1 LEKKLISIIAPIYNE
16 EKNISRFLLEVKKS
30 VLKLRD
36 RYKFEFILIDDGSS
50 DDSSKIIQ
58 KLARKE
64 NELKYIQFTR
74 NFGKG
79 MALSAGLNFAK
90 GDAVVSLDADLQHPP
105 KYIPAFIKKWE
116 GGAEVVLG
124 IRKDYKQ
131 KGLIRKIGSYFFY
144 MIQNRISDIKID
156 SNETDFRLLDRVV
169 VDEFNKLKE
178 HNRITRGLIDW
189 LGFKRDFVEFIAADR
204 LGSKSVYGTLKLV
217 KLAVYSFVS
226 LSLLPLKIVGYFGV
240 FITLLSG
247 LTGTFI
253 FVEEYILNDPL
264 GIHFTGTAVLA
275 IVTIFMV
282 GINLCC
288 LGLISLYIANIHSEV
303 INRPLY
309 VVRKLGNIRK

>member
-1 LEKKLISIIAPIYNE
+1 MEKKLISIIVPVFNE
-16 EKNISRFLLEVKKS
+16 EKNISKFLLEVKKA

-36 RYKFEFILIDDGSS
+36 EYKFEFILIDDGSS

-64 NELKYIQFTR
+64 KDLKYIQFTR

-79 MALSAGLNFAK
+79 MALSAGLNWAK
-90 GDAVVSLDADLQHPP
+90 GDAVISLDADLQHPP

-124 IRKDYKQ
+124 IRKDYKH

-144 MIQNRISDIKID
+144 IIQNGISDIKID

-189 LGFKRDFVEFIAADR
+189 LGFKRDLVRVE
-204 LGSKSVYGTLKLV
+204 GSSQILICG
-217 KLAVYSFVS
+217 
-226 LSLLPLKIVGYFGV
+226 GV
-240 FITLLSG
+240 
-247 LTGTFI
+247 LTGEI
-253 FVEEYILNDPL
+253 
-264 GIHFTGTAVLA
+264 
-275 IVTIFMV
+275 
-282 GINLCC
+282 
-288 LGLISLYIANIHSEV
+288 
-303 INRPLY
+303 
-309 VVRKLGNIRK
+309 